1 MGAKWATSGALV
13 RTHADSDETL
23 PTAARGCAA
32 RPKVVESSRRNSNQF
47 KSDGFSDRRR
57 VDCRCMRHQR
67 DVIECLIGERRCSAR
82 TALEDAGHKI
92 VDVQRQSDQH
102 TIESGEA

>member
-1 MGAKWATSGALV
+1 
-13 RTHADSDETL
+13 
-23 PTAARGCAA
+23 
-32 RPKVVESSRRNSNQF
+32 
-47 KSDGFSDRRR
+47 
-57 VDCRCMRHQR
+57 MRHQR